1 MILTGFGAVLGTV
14 LVYLLLDAFAG
25 YRRGAGKGKPR
36 ALGVCMTAAYLG
48 VILWFTLRRVPTAE
62 QRIHLTPLWTL
73 RFWDQADMRWQS
85 YMNVFLFLPLGFLLP
100 WTLNRPLWQTLLIGL
115 ALFFGRISVHPAAVR
130 HTSNNTME
138 RAKIF
143 FISTPHI
150 INLFCSAYSIILYDL
165 SQDVKP
171 PCSPNGRKQLTQ
183 KSSGR
188 LPCRRIILLIFYRSP
203 SWCRRRRS

>member
-115 ALFFGRISVHPAAVR
+115 ALSAGIEGMQYWFRLGLCETDDVICNTIGTLLGYAEWAAAQRIQQ
-130 HTSNNTME
+130 
-138 RAKIF
+138 
-143 FISTPHI
+143 
-150 INLFCSAYSIILYDL
+150 LF
-165 SQDVKP
+165 
-171 PCSPNGRKQLTQ
+171 
-183 KSSGR
+183 
-188 LPCRRIILLIFYRSP
+188 
-203 SWCRRRRS
+203 RRSHL